1 MLEILNSP
9 DFPGLIANIAVCVS
23 GTLLL
28 NGLIFGLGWS
38 RLDEPALLDPTVLP
52 KLTPPGYAFGI
63 VWTILF
69 KFMGTARWLVGKGTD
84 LQVAS
89 HQQLIAIL
97 VIFCLLQPLY
107 STAIGSRVGGLLG
120 TLATVVLAAFT
131 AVTVR
136 SSSELAALLILP
148 VALWTAFA
156 SILLIAVIRSRG
168 WSIRTKNT

>member
-23 GTLLL
+23 GTIVL

-38 RLDEPALLDPTVLP
+38 RLDAPALLDPTVLP
-52 KLTPPGYAFGI
+52 KITPPGYAFGI
-63 VWTILF
+63 VWTVLF
-69 KFMGTARWLVGKGTD
+69 TCMGAARWLVGKGTD
-84 LQVAS
+84 LQQVAP

-131 AVTVR
+131 AVSVR
-136 SSSELAALLILP
+136 SSSELAALLITP
-148 VALWTAFA
+148 VAIWTAFA
-156 SILLIAVIRSRG
+156 SFLLIAVIRSRG
-168 WSIRTKNT
+168 WSISRR